1 MPAYNLRRLS
11 VLVVE
16 RHHLMRRLMKDVIQ
30 ALGIN
35 SIELCSSHEL
45 LETDTTAFKPDII
58 FVDWSAGCDG
68 LDLLQRVRSNA
79 AEFDRFIPVVMV
91 TAYTGF
97 KQVCAARDA
106 GVTEF
111 LAKPIT
117 ANAIYRRLSAMI
129 ENPRDFIE
137 SIDFFGPD
145 RRRRA
150 IEQAGPERRA
160 TEIEK
165 HRGVVWRRQQ
175 EAAAS

>member
-1 MPAYNLRRLS
+1 
-11 VLVVE
+11 
-16 RHHLMRRLMKDVIQ
+16 MRRMMKDVIQ

-45 LETDTTAFKPDII
+45 NETDTTTFKPDII

-68 LDLLQRVRSNA
+68 LELLQRIRSNA
-79 AEFDRFIPVVMV
+79 GDFDRFIPIVMV

-129 ENPRDFIE
+129 ENPRDFVE
-137 SIDFFGPD
+137 TNDFFGPD
-145 RRRRA
+145 RRRRS
-150 IEQAGPERRA
+150 IDPAGPERRA
-160 TEIEK
+160 AELEK
-165 HRGVVWRRQQ
+165 RSVVWHKQQ
-175 EAAAS
+175 AIA